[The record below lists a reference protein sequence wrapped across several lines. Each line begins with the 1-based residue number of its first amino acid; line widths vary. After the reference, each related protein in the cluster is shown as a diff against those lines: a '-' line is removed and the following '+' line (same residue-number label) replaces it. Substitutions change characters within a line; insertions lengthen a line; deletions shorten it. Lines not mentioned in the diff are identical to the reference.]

1 MDVGPEQA
9 PIQLFN
15 LSQTNDDCL
24 KRLEDVDRKLII
36 SIDTGIRFKHRIES
50 WLQENPS
57 KSTLLLTQVKQ
68 LPSVL
73 NEFLSQLEEASLDKA
88 ALKRANIGRLLGH
101 MYASIDVATEA
112 IPNHQFAG
120 TDNTAFTR
128 LVDQIAL
135 MVEKLDRFNQLSI
148 NLSQKDWE
156 GVEKRFLSL
165 AEAFDSAYSDIRDL
179 KATKTNHTSPLR
191 KFSRLSLAAND
202 SAPLPPRVLDSHPI
216 VMLPLRN
223 AKFFGRESILNE
235 IGQTLQNSPSATEPI
250 AITLNGLG
258 GIGKSQIAREYA
270 YRWKAQYGIILWIES
285 ETALSLDQSL
295 RKAAVELKLANVS
308 QTDSLQN
315 KVAVRGKL
323 ERSETPW
330 LVIFDNLNEASA
342 IEDFWPR
349 GGLGSIIVT
358 SVVSDVVFN
367 LNPYV
372 IKVPAFSEEEAIGCF
387 LDQLALDN
395 KDELNKNS
403 AAKINQELGGHPL
416 AIVRVAAFA
425 RSCKFRIEECAEQ
438 IELALD
444 EARDASPIKNYDDY
458 LKDISTVWKMSF
470 KKLSEKPRAMSLL
483 GMLSY
488 LAAET
493 IPEVLFT
500 PKLSRGEL
508 SDDLLFCSNSIRLKV
523 VEGNLLNWGLIEKDL
538 AGNLSLHRLV
548 QKEVQHFLNEGQKQ
562 DAFDQITFLLYH
574 AFPKQDKGQYLHDH
588 WEQGNLFVNHIVTLN
603 RHYLDT
609 SSPQI
614 FPSLHYIRLLSNC
627 AWFLYEKGNNI
638 EARTII
644 IGGLNA
650 CEKLKTKS
658 KSDEIHVIYAHI
670 LNTSALL
677 DGFRG
682 FFDSQIEKL
691 NLVLEIRKRVL
702 AENHEEIS
710 GVLNN
715 LCLAYENA
723 MRFSEALEYREKSL
737 EVCWKHPESRSRDLK
752 IKKRDLTFTRLL
764 LATDRPEEAKALFPG
779 LLQYFKSI
787 NNWFLIGQL
796 FIPWGNY
803 QFAVRDFEGSKES
816 FLYALKQYED
826 VGKVMYHPDAT
837 ACLYKIGR
845 AALEEGDLVYAIEKF
860 REAIRRLQLA
870 DPKSPQIGR
879 VYFMLSKALKKMG
892 FDNTDEMRMVEKEI
906 RDIVQALRP
915 QHDLSVEITEA
926 LLDSLVCGMI
936 R

>member
-1 MDVGPEQA
+1 
-9 PIQLFN
+9 
-15 LSQTNDDCL
+15 
-24 KRLEDVDRKLII
+24 
-36 SIDTGIRFKHRIES
+36 
-50 WLQENPS
+50 
-57 KSTLLLTQVKQ
+57 
-68 LPSVL
+68 
-73 NEFLSQLEEASLDKA
+73 
-88 ALKRANIGRLLGH
+88 
-101 MYASIDVATEA
+101 
-112 IPNHQFAG
+112 
-120 TDNTAFTR
+120 
-128 LVDQIAL
+128 
-135 MVEKLDRFNQLSI
+135 
-148 NLSQKDWE
+148 
-156 GVEKRFLSL
+156 
-165 AEAFDSAYSDIRDL
+165 
-179 KATKTNHTSPLR
+179 
-191 KFSRLSLAAND
+191 
-202 SAPLPPRVLDSHPI
+202 
-216 VMLPLRN
+216 MLPLRN

-235 IGQTLQNSPSATEPI
+235 IGQTLRNSPSATEPI

-270 YRWKAQYGIILWIES
+270 YRWKAQYGIILWIAS

-323 ERSETPW
+323 ERSDTPW
-330 LVIFDNLNEASA
+330 LVIFDNLNDASA

-358 SVVSDVVFN
+358 SVISDVVFN

-395 KDELNKNS
+395 TDELNKNS

-444 EARDASPIKNYDDY
+444 EARDSSPIKNYDDY
-458 LKDISTVWKMSF
+458 LKDICTVWKMSF
-470 KKLSEKPRAMSLL
+470 KKLSEKPQTMSLL

-500 PKLSRGEL
+500 PNLSR
-508 SDDLLFCSNSIRLKV
+508 
-523 VEGNLLNWGLIEKDL
+523 
-538 AGNLSLHRLV
+538 
-548 QKEVQHFLNEGQKQ
+548 GQKQ

-609 SSPQI
+609 SSSPQI

-650 CEKLKTKS
+650 CEKLKRKS
-658 KSDEIHVIYAHI
+658 KSDEMHLIYAHM

-677 DGFRG
+677 DGIRG

-723 MRFSEALEYREKSL
+723 MQFSKALEYREKSL
-737 EVCWKHPESRSRDLK
+737 EVCWKHPESRSRDTK
-752 IKKRDLTFTRLL
+752 IKKRDLTLTRLL
-764 LATDRPEEAKALFPG
+764 LATDRPEEAKDLFPG
-779 LLQYFKSI
+779 LLQYFESI

-803 QFAVRDFEGSKES
+803 QFAVRDFQGSKES

-826 VGKVMYHPDAT
+826 VGKVMYHPDAA

-892 FDNTDEMRMVEKEI
+892 VDNTDEMRTVEKEI

-915 QHDLSVEITEA
+915 QHDSSVEITEA
-926 LLDSLVCGMI
+926 LLDSLVSGII